1 MDIRLNTARYTHID
15 HLVHSELVDEQL
27 CGMSGIDLAY
37 TAGHQNDLTALIA
50 ALIEVNLMED
60 SFLLNGHILL
70 DLFDLHRHGADNSVT
85 HTHSPFYQSV
95 VYVQYTP

>member
-1 MDIRLNTARYTHID
+1 MDIGLNTARYTHID

-70 DLFDLHRHGADNSVT
+70 DLFDLHGMA
-85 HTHSPFYQSV
+85 PII
-95 VYVQYTP
+95 P